1 MKSLFFKSAA
11 KVEKTSIG
19 LALGGG
25 GARGF
30 CHIPVL
36 QTLDDLGIRPNHIA
50 GTSMGAIIGAIY
62 ASGTRPAEIRDIING
77 MVIQQGEG
85 IKDIFQKPG
94 LRKWFD
100 LIDLN
105 IFKKGGVLKGGKIVE
120 FLHEIIGVDT
130 FEELQI
136 PLTIVATD
144 FHTGEEVLF
153 DSGPLMPAVRASMS
167 LPGLF
172 EPVHFQDRLLIDGG
186 VVNPVPHDLLLDT
199 DYVIAVD
206 VSDLPQRSSKVPG
219 VTDALMGTVEIMGR
233 QIGDTRRAV
242 NPPHVFLRPDFGG
255 VEMTDFHRAEK
266 IFKVAEPICLKLE
279 AELMARFGLNASGK
293 E

>member
-1 MKSLFFKSAA
+1 MKPLFFKSAP
-11 KVEKTSIG
+11 KVKNTSIG

-36 QTLDDLGIRPNHIA
+36 QSMDDLGVKASHIS

-62 ASGTRPAEIRDIING
+62 ASGTRPAEIREIIEG
-77 MVIQQGEG
+77 MVIQQGDG

-105 IFKKGGVLKGGKIVE
+105 FFKKGGVIKGGKIVE
-120 FLHEIIGVDT
+120 FLHEIIGVDS
-130 FEELQI
+130 FEELDI

-172 EPVHFQDRLLIDGG
+172 EPVLFQDRLLIDGG

-199 DYVIAVD
+199 DFVIAVD
-206 VSDLPQRSSKVPG
+206 VSDLPQKTGKVPG
-219 VTDALMGTVEIMGR
+219 VTEALMGAVEIMGR

-242 NPPHVFLRPDFGG
+242 NPPDIFLRPDFGG
-255 VEMTDFHRAEK
+255 MEMTDFHRAEK
-266 IFKVAEPICLKLE
+266 IFEVAEPICIRLE
-279 AELMARFGLNASGK
+279 EELISRFALQSAAR
-293 E
+293 